1 MTRRRHFRSQHKG
14 CASWSQPNEMTQNK
28 QKTAG
33 PRMMAAEAELKGL
46 MLAALDGDSASH
58 RTLLNRLSSRL
69 RAYYKSKLA
78 RVGKGASEAE
88 DLVQEAVVAIH
99 IKRHTYDPTD
109 PFTPWVY
116 AIARHKLIDFLR
128 RTRRSFVDVPLDE
141 ADEAMACD
149 DYIGVESSYDIRR
162 LMQRLPETIKCS
174 MEAVKLD
181 GLSIAE
187 AAKRCGLSE
196 SGVKVNIHRGLKTLA
211 ALMAQEV
218 RL

>member
-1 MTRRRHFRSQHKG
+1 
-14 CASWSQPNEMTQNK
+14 
-28 QKTAG
+28 
-33 PRMMAAEAELKGL
+33 MMAAEAELKGL

-58 RTLLNRLSSRL
+58 RTLLNRLNSRL
-69 RAYYKSKLA
+69 RAYYKSKLT

-196 SGVKVNIHRGLKTLA
+196 SGGKVNIHRGLKTLA

>member
-1 MTRRRHFRSQHKG
+1 
-14 CASWSQPNEMTQNK
+14 MTQSK
-28 QKTAG
+28 QKTGG
-33 PRMMAAEAELKGL
+33 PRMMAAEVELKGL

-78 RVGKGASEAE
+78 RVGKGASEVE
-88 DLVQEAVVAIH
+88 DLVQEAVLAIH

-109 PFTPWVY
+109 PFTPWVH
-116 AIARHKLIDFLR
+116 AIARYKLIDFLR

-141 ADEAMACD
+141 ADGAMACD
-149 DYIGVESSYDIRR
+149 DYIGVESSYDIMR
-162 LMQRLPETIKCS
+162 LMQRLPESIKCS

-218 RL
+218 GL